1 MNAMELNRL
10 LEITNDRE
18 QCEFCPDPTWC
29 ENICTRCNKV
39 KPITA
44 EELREYYREVRK
56 ALKEDAR
63 LKAELELAK
72 KDMTRLV
79 NENESCLVCNY
90 ENCADCED
98 DITGF
103 VWRGL
108 SEWWGLKE

>member
-1 MNAMELNRL
+1 MELSRL

-18 QCEFCPDPTWC
+18 RCEFCINADNDETC
-29 ENICTRCNKV
+29 LSCDKV

-90 ENCADCED
+90 ENCVDCED